1 MSYLIGWE
9 RVRFFNPRLHK
20 IVTAHIIQ
28 WWLVVSSATRSDDL
42 FAFPAHS
49 PTCSTSGDRH
59 KMWSLEA
66 ATGHWSSS
74 SFASSSTT
82 ASSSNS
88 WPASKVNVH
97 IWFREQNFMWCQ
109 IVGDLLLFKYSVL
122 LLYLVSHV
130 LSISS
135 ITRIRTDT
143 HEMVIWPYRKYF
155 YFNSIPI
162 ISIQLLPTTSL
173 SVENCKT
180 CPSWLNGR
188 W

>member
-1 MSYLIGWE
+1 MVALINVMMMSYLIGWE
-9 RVRFFNPRLHK
+9 RVRFFNPPRLHK

-28 WWLVVSSATRSDDL
+28 WWLLVSSATRSDDL

-74 SFASSSTT
+74 FVGQSASTT

-130 LSISS
+130 VESLNLIDHKN
-135 ITRIRTDT
+135 TDW
-143 HEMVIWPYRKYF
+143 H
-155 YFNSIPI
+155 
-162 ISIQLLPTTSL
+162 
-173 SVENCKT
+173 
-180 CPSWLNGR
+180 SWDGHLTL
-188 W
+188 